1 MLITPGELASIRF
14 ERSCSNGEEDRVN
27 VVCMAKVANKKSSL
41 HGRQRACW
49 KETFHSGQECISFL
63 V

>member
-1 MLITPGELASIRF
+1 MLVTPGELACIRF
-14 ERSCSNGEEDRVN
+14 ERSCSNEEDRVN
-27 VVCMAKVANKKSSL
+27 GVRMAKVANKKASL

-49 KETFHSGQECISFL
+49 KETFHSGQECVSFL